1 MVNSDGLRRRAFHDG
16 LDLRFVVETLQ
27 IIILKESNQLAKS
40 DKIVQND
47 DLLLPFTDH
56 AIVLVD
62 FLVQRNYVV
71 RQFISNVTQ

>member
-1 MVNSDGLRRRAFHDG
+1 MVDSNGLWRRTFHNG
-16 LDLRFVVETLQ
+16 LDLRFVMETLQ

-40 DKIVQND
+40 DKIIQD
-47 DLLLPFTDH
+47 YDLFFPFTDD

-71 RQFISNVTQ
+71 GQFIS